1 MTQVMTSSTVQSFLG
16 EVTPLTN
23 IKWVTLGMLINCFT
37 QHELFMYNI
46 PFIHELMCE
55 KEPKMKFRSYFF

>member
-23 IKWVTLGMLINCFT
+23 IKWVTIGMLINCFT
-37 QHELFMYNI
+37 QHKLFMYNV